1 MKKLIVVLLLT
12 SLFVLSKPLRAQD
25 VGISFSYFIPKD
37 GYVSTP
43 ISPFSLR
50 GLGVSFGDY
59 VALQSGFSLYRMSG
73 MNVTDI
79 GVFKTKDPIVGPNF
93 TLLIPV
99 ELVLQYIAQNQEF
112 KIKGG
117 GFGFGSF
124 DNKIMTGNLDKAI
137 IAYEGWDVANANVD
151 FENNLGFGFYFGA
164 EYVVYVTN
172 QWGLS
177 FEANYFIGGA
187 DFPLS
192 GSYTGGTMAGP
203 LETKPIDL
211 KDARLDFTGLE
222 ISIGV
227 IITN

>member
-1 MKKLIVVLLLT
+1 MSKVFTVVLLLA
-12 SLFVLSKPLRAQD
+12 SIFISKQAQSQD
-25 VGISFSYFIPKD
+25 VGISFSYFIPKN

-59 VALQSGFSLYRMSG
+59 VAVQSGFSLYRMSG
-73 MNVTDI
+73 MNVIDMGDI
-79 GVFKTKDPIVGPNF
+79 ETKDPIIGPNF
-93 TLLIPV
+93 TLLIPI
-99 ELVLQYIAQNQEF
+99 ELVLQYKTQYQEF

-124 DNKIMTGNLDKAI
+124 DNKIMYGNLDKAI
-137 IAYEGWDVANANVD
+137 RNYEGWEVANANVD
-151 FENNLGFGFYFGA
+151 FDNNLGFGFYFGG
-164 EYVVYVTN
+164 EYVIYVN
-172 QWGLS
+172 SQWGLS

-187 DFPLS
+187 DFPMK
-192 GSYTGGTMAGP
+192 GSYTGGNTLGP
-203 LETKPIDL
+203 LETKPIDF